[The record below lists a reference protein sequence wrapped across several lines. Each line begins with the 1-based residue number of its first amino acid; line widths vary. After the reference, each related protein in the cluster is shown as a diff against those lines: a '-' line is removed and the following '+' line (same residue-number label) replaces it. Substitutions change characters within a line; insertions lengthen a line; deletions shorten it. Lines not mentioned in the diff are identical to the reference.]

1 MKESKKNRALTPE
14 QLARKAE
21 LYREYREANAEKIK
35 AYQEEYRINNKAI
48 LSERKKEYY
57 LKVRDSRIEY
67 NKQYYLKNKEAS
79 SEASRQYRKKNPQ
92 KIAEYGKNYRD
103 KNKDA
108 IDKKKREYLEANP
121 ERKAAAGRSRRAR
134 KRNAEG
140 HHVVADVIAI
150 FEKQRGLCAY
160 CGERLLR
167 SGPSKY
173 HVDHIVPLALGGS
186 NWPSNLQ
193 CLCKTCNLS
202 KGAKD
207 PIEWANQ
214 NGMLI

>member
-1 MKESKKNRALTPE
+1 MEESKKKRVLTPE
-14 QLARKAE
+14 QIARKAE
-21 LYREYREANAEKIK
+21 LYRAYREANAEKLK
-35 AYQEEYRINNKAI
+35 AYQEEYRLKNKAL
-48 LSERKKEYY
+48 LSDRKKEYY

-92 KIAEYGKNYRD
+92 KIAEYGRDYRD

-150 FEKQRGLCAY
+150 FEKQRGLCAS
-160 CGERLLR
+160 CGEKLLR
-167 SGPSKY
+167 GGPMKY
-173 HVDHIVPLALGGS
+173 HVDHIIPLALGGS

-214 NGMLI
+214 NGLLI

>member
-1 MKESKKNRALTPE
+1 MPETKKKRVFTPE
-14 QLARKAE
+14 QLARKSE
-21 LYREYREANAEKIK
+21 LYKAYREVNAEKLK
-35 AYQEEYRINNKAI
+35 AYQEEYRLKNKA
-48 LSERKKEYY
+48 LLAERKKEYY
-57 LKVRDSRIEY
+57 LRIRDTKIEY
-67 NKQYYLKNKEAS
+67 NRKYYQANKDLFAA
-79 SEASRQYRKKNPQ
+79 ASREYREKNAQ
-92 KIAEYGKNYRD
+92 KVADYGKKYRLE
-103 KNKDA
+103 NKA
-108 IDKKKREYLEANP
+108 GIDKKKREYLDANP

-140 HHVVADVIAI
+140 RHVVADVIAI

-160 CGERLLR
+160 CGEKLLR
-167 SGPSKY
+167 SGPRKY

-214 NGMLI
+214 KGMLI